1 MGGDDVAPRGF
12 VHVHTLKAP
21 RLLGARQIRG
31 GRGGKDRGASGRA
44 PEREKL
50 FDCSEFSVALRS
62 PSCICLVTAPYGLAI
77 ADYINVINHLL
88 KRLAKLSKD

>member
-31 GRGGKDRGASGRA
+31 GRGGKDRGKSARA

-50 FDCSEFSVALRS
+50 FDCSEFSVAIR
-62 PSCICLVTAPYGLAI
+62 
-77 ADYINVINHLL
+77 
-88 KRLAKLSKD
+88 KRLELRDRRVFCK